1 MATPNTILSLYV
13 ACAMLAVASPASAEM
28 RTTEVRVNDLNLANA
43 AGQQELESRIERAIK
58 NVCRSNNAK
67 DLSDRKDVARCAA
80 NARARAAVQAET
92 RIAAY
97 KAKNSRMAS
106 NSE

>member
-1 MATPNTILSLYV
+1 MATPKTILPLSV
-13 ACAMLAVASPASAEM
+13 ACVMLAVASPASAEM
-28 RTTEVRVNDLNLANA
+28 RTTEVRVNDLNLANP

-67 DLSDRKDVARCAA
+67 DLSERKDVARCQA
-80 NARARAAVQAET
+80 NARSSAVAQADA

-97 KAKNSRMAS
+97 KAKNTRMAS
-106 NSE
+106 NAE

>member
-1 MATPNTILSLYV
+1 MATPKTILPLSV
-13 ACAMLAVASPASAEM
+13 ASILLAVAVPASAEM
-28 RTTEVRVNDLNLANA
+28 RTTEVRVNDLNLANP

-67 DLSDRKDVARCAA
+67 DLSERKDVARCQAY
-80 NARARAAVQAET
+80 ARASAVAQAEA
-92 RIAAY
+92 RIAAH
-97 KAKNSRMAS
+97 KAQNRRMAL